1 MEFIL
6 EFVFDILFE
15 LIEFGSTSNR
25 IPKPLKYLC
34 IFLVASFFIALL
46 SLVGY
51 FAFGLLKN
59 GEIIGGLVITALFA
73 FFGIGLIINCRK
85 QLVKRNEFE

>member
-15 LIEFGSTSNR
+15 LIEVGSTSDR

-34 IFLVASFFIALL
+34 MFLVASFLIGIL

-51 FAFGLLKN
+51 FAFGLLKK
-59 GEIIGGLVITALFA
+59 GEVLGGLTITALFA
-73 FFGIGLIINCRK
+73 FFGIKLVLNFRK